1 VWMEKS
7 DSPERLGHTDYNKTG
22 IWEIK
27 GEKLLLREGF
37 RISIHLLR
45 IRIWIGSSTMMNID
59 PHPIRIRIQGFYDRE
74 IKGEKLLLRE
84 GFRIRINLLRIRI
97 WIGSSI
103 MMNTDPHPIRIRI
116 QSFYDQKLEGLHKG
130 RPSYKRS
137 FQFSKENIQHFK
149 T

>member
-1 VWMEKS
+1 MEKS

-37 RISIHLLR
+37 RIRIHLLR
-45 IRIWIGSSTMMNID
+45 IRIWIGSSIMMNTD
-59 PHPIRIRIQGFYDRE
+59 PYPIRIRIQGFYDRE
-74 IKGEKLLLRE
+74 IKGEKLLLGE

-116 QSFYDQKLEGLHKG
+116 QGFYDQKLEKIY
-130 RPSYKRS
+130 S
-137 FQFSKENIQHFK
+137 
-149 T
+149 